1 MREPLKD
8 KTRLEHILMS
18 AENVIR
24 FTKGKTFDD
33 MQADDMMS
41 YAVVYNIM
49 SIGEAAYHLSK
60 AFRGEHP
67 DTQWEI
73 IMKMRNVLAHDYY
86 KLNIQ
91 TVWEVVQNDLPPL
104 REQVA
109 KYLAETDWEKWEKN
123 AAAVS
128 ESAVHKSIV
137 QTAKRMKKDGMDV
150 KLISRYTGLSA
161 EEIDSL

>member
-24 FTKGKTFDD
+24 FTNGKTFND

-60 AFRGEHP
+60 AFRSEHP

-109 KYLAETDWEKWEKN
+109 RYLAETDWEKWEKN

-137 QTAKRMKKDGMDV
+137 QTAKRMKKDGMEPQ
-150 KLISRYTGLSA
+150 LISRYTGLTA

>member
-24 FTKGKTFDD
+24 FTNGKTFND

-60 AFRGEHP
+60 AFRSEHP

-104 REQVA
+104 REQVVR
-109 KYLAETDWEKWEKN
+109 YLAETDWAKWEKN

-137 QTAKRMKKDGMDV
+137 QTAKRMKKDGMNV
-150 KLISRYTGLSA
+150 KLISRYTGLTA